1 LAAAECMQ
9 LVVCELAVKLLMK
22 FTSFYA
28 DWSIPFR
35 FEKLIFNLR
44 LSISV
49 ERNL

>member
-1 LAAAECMQ
+1 MQ
-9 LVVCELAVKLLMK
+9 LVVCKLAVKLLIK

-35 FEKLIFNLR
+35 FAKLIYNLR

-49 ERNL
+49 GRNL